1 MADIFRKMPAEG
13 KVFRLAEVKEH
24 NISKGE
30 TKSIWVVIH
39 DKVYDITKFL
49 DEVCS
54 MSVFLLLLSSFLCS
68 IPEVRRS

>member
-1 MADIFRKMPAEG
+1 MPAEG

-24 NISKGE
+24 NVTKGE
-30 TKSIWVVIH
+30 AKSIWVVIH

-54 MSVFLLLLSSFLCS
+54 ISFLENLSNLLCS
-68 IPEVRRS
+68 ILVERRS